1 MPLWRAAAPLL
12 SVGVVTL
19 IMGSVV
25 LPGLDTAYLAEPGYG
40 ATELSRVRG
49 LWSVITALAVAM
61 VLALVLSRPPQ
72 LMQALNQGAES
83 ALLPLFNTASLVG
96 FGAVIATLP
105 GFDAFRQSLDGLAG
119 DNVLISAALSSAA
132 LAGITGSASGGM
144 SIALDVLGPSMVLQ
158 AAIQGVDPG
167 LLHRVIAVATGGL
180 DTLPHNGA
188 VVTLLGICGMTH
200 RQAYGDIF
208 IVAVVVPTVACA
220 LIIALGMAFG
230 SF

>member
-1 MPLWRAAAPLL
+1 
-12 SVGVVTL
+12 
-19 IMGSVV
+19 
-25 LPGLDTAYLAEPGYG
+25 
-40 ATELSRVRG
+40 
-49 LWSVITALAVAM
+49 
-61 VLALVLSRPPQ
+61 
-72 LMQALNQGAES
+72 MQALNQGAES

-220 LIIALGMAFG
+220 LIIALGMASGVFRTLPFQPCIQRADEAIRLDRKNG
-230 SF
+230 AFKRVNNVFCRIANEHTA